1 MRSHIFIDGANLYH
15 AIKDEAQARGHAV
28 EIDYTK
34 LPTLVNNLTGSEV
47 LRTSF
52 FTGIPAEPT
61 HKERAFIDR
70 LERTPDFEVKTKPLL
85 HHEGRLYEKGVDV
98 LIAVDMLWNGLKGYC
113 DEVVLVSGDA
123 DLVEAVKRL
132 MDNGVRVVVAMF
144 HEHVADILE
153 RAADE
158 FIDLGNHL
166 HELEP

>member
-15 AIKDEAQARGHAV
+15 SIKAEAESRGHRV

-34 LPTLVNNLTGSEV
+34 LPALVEKLTGSEV

-52 FTGIPAEPT
+52 FTGVPEEPT
-61 HKERAFIDR
+61 HKERSFLDR

-85 HHEGRLYEKGVDV
+85 HHEGHLYEKGVDV

-123 DLVEAVKRL
+123 DLVDAAGRL
-132 MDNGVRVVVAMF
+132 KDNGVRVVVAMF
-144 HEHVADILE
+144 HDHVADALE
-153 RAADE
+153 RVADE
-158 FIDLGNHL
+158 YIDLGNHL
-166 HELEP
+166 KELEP